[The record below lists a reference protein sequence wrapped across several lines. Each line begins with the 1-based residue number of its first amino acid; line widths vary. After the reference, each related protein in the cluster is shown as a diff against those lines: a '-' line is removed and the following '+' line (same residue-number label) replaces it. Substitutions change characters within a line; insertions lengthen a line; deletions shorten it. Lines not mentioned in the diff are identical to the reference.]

1 MLHITEHN
9 YDSNNLNLNLEHSS
23 SEHLLNS
30 TTRGQTCSILFLKDI
45 LKVPFQHFRAGLLD
59 SMIDRR
65 KQRKICDSK
74 ERQPDMITFVAFSVG
89 MSHSISILIEI

>member
-65 KQRKICDSK
+65 KQRKIFLF
-74 ERQPDMITFVAFSVG
+74 ISVILRKDNPIW
-89 MSHSISILIEI
+89 SHLLHSQ